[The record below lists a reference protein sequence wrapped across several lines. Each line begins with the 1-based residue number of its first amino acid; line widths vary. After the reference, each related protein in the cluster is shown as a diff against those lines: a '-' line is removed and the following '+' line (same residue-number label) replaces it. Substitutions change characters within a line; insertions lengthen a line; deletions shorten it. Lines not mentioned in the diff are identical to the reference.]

1 MVISDFAIKRP
12 MITVVTMVALVVFG
26 LFAGWRLQT
35 DEFPDI
41 QQPVVLT
48 FIPYPGAS
56 PEGVEREILKPVEDA
71 IKGISGVDKIYG
83 TAGDGYAQI
92 ITLFLFEKD
101 PQVGTQDI
109 RDAISGIRADLPVE
123 MKEPILQRF
132 DPSDQPIISM
142 TLASQA
148 MTPAQ
153 LTRLADPDITSKIRG
168 VPGIAQVQLV
178 GGVKR
183 EMTIQLNPQALQAA
197 GIGIGQVAL
206 ALQSQNLAAPVG
218 RVNGNLDERTI
229 RLQGRLEGPQ
239 DFMNLVVAERGGQI
253 VRLGQVAT
261 AIDGTQEQRSLA
273 LYNGAEAVGINIVKA
288 KGYSTTDVSDK
299 VRKKVAEIQ
308 KTLPPGVK
316 IDIIKDSGQRV
327 AASVRNVVEALL
339 IGALLTVLVVFVFLN
354 SWRSTVITGLALPV
368 SVLASFI
375 AVWAFGFTLN
385 TMSLLG
391 LSLAIGILID
401 DAIVVRENIV
411 RHIEMGKDHM
421 TASHEGT
428 DEIGRASCRER
439 VYSNV

>member
-12 MITVVTMVALVVFG
+12 MITTVTMVALVVFG
-26 LFAGWRLQT
+26 LFALWRLQT

-56 PEGVEREILKPVEDA
+56 PEGVERELLKPVEDA

-101 PQVGTQDI
+101 PQVATQDI
-109 RDAISGIRADLPVE
+109 RDAISGIRSDLPVE
-123 MKEPILQRF
+123 MKEPVLQRF
-132 DPSDQPIISM
+132 DPSDQPIVSM
-142 TLASQA
+142 TLASPA
-148 MTPAQ
+148 LTPAQ
-153 LTRLADPDITSKIRG
+153 LTRLADPEITSKLRG
-168 VPGIAQVQLV
+168 IPGIAQVQLV

-183 EMTIQLNPQALQAA
+183 EMTIQLRPQ
-197 GIGIGQVAL
+197 
-206 ALQSQNLAAPVG
+206 S
-218 RVNGNLDERTI
+218 
-229 RLQGRLEGPQ
+229 
-239 DFMNLVVAERGGQI
+239 
-253 VRLGQVAT
+253 
-261 AIDGTQEQRSLA
+261 
-273 LYNGAEAVGINIVKA
+273 
-288 KGYSTTDVSDK
+288 
-299 VRKKVAEIQ
+299 
-308 KTLPPGVK
+308 PGVK
-316 IDIIKDSGQRV
+316 ITIVKDAGIRV
-327 AASVRNVVEALL
+327 QDSVRNVEDALL

-411 RHIEMGKDHM
+411 RHVEMGKDHYR
-421 TASHEGT
+421 AAHDGT
-428 DEIGRASCRER
+428 DEIGLAVAATTFSILAVFIPIGFMPGVGGQWFKPFALTIASSVFVSLFVSFSLDPMLSAYWADPHKTEAEKWWITRRLDRFNRWFNRQAQNYKTVIAWALDHRAAM
-439 VYSNV
+439 VVLAA